1 LNDKLLIFNKED
13 AIKADLV
20 YDIHECA
27 IKSHKLEE
35 DKFSLTRP
43 TLLKSSS
50 IIYYYELGHTT
61 DFTSSVTSSMEI
73 KRNNSLSNILKYS
86 SLESLES
93 SEKCLLNYEIE
104 IEHPYLS
111 SCFLRGEFSTK
122 SLTFYEQLM
131 QVK

>member
-1 LNDKLLIFNKED
+1 LNDKLLIFNKEN
-13 AIKADLV
+13 AKKADLV
-20 YDIHECA
+20 YDIHDCE

-50 IIYYYELGHTT
+50 INYYELAHTT
-61 DFTSSVTSSMEI
+61 DFTSSVTSSLEM

-86 SLESLES
+86 SLES

-104 IEHPYLS
+104 IEHPYLN